1 MQTGSAEAAA
11 RPLTEDGAVSPE
23 VAHRI
28 EPGTDA
34 RLEGS
39 RSGELRPVVLPE
51 VSQLDLAHQH
61 HRLIYARS
69 QRYRTASDAARAMG
83 APQPTY
89 LAHENGSRGMKLA
102 VAETYAQHLGV
113 TTAWLLTGSGPMMRE
128 GGAAPNAALPSRV
141 SMPES
146 AVNPLVQLL
155 EVAMTAQGKWIA
167 SQHGTPAEK
176 PMDLPSCGTGRNH
189 LPILTDTPND
199 DQRRRISLRHQ
210 TAEPLS
216 VIGFTMS
223 DDFAK
228 LDPEMRLFCY
238 RPPNS
243 TLISN
248 KVYAIVDLRDRKILN
263 EGLYLFAEADGSVE
277 LGAIERLKGSPLAP
291 PTYRIWFSR
300 EPLTWEPTKDD
311 LEVIVVG
318 RVVRIHAPV
327 EDDVMSRVV
336 RPDFR
341 PMPTALK
348 S

>member
-1 MQTGSAEAAA
+1 MQEDIAETVTRAPAQMGDDQPSTSAKPEPRAEAK
-11 RPLTEDGAVSPE
+11 PDT
-23 VAHRI
+23 
-28 EPGTDA
+28 A
-34 RLEGS
+34 RL
-39 RSGELRPVVLPE
+39 GELKGAALTE
-51 VSQLDLAHQH
+51 VSQLDLAQQH
-61 HRLIYARS
+61 HRLIFARS

-113 TTAWLLTGSGPMMRE
+113 TTAWLLTGAGPMMRE
-128 GGAAPNAALPSRV
+128 GGAAPNAALPARV
-141 SMPES
+141 PMPES
-146 AVNPLVQLL
+146 AVNPLVHLL
-155 EVAMTAQGKWIA
+155 EVAMTPQGKWIA
-167 SQHGTPAEK
+167 SQHGTPAETA
-176 PMDLPSCGTGRNH
+176 MDLPSCAAGRNH
-189 LPILTDTPND
+189 LPILADVPND
-199 DQRRRISLRHQ
+199 ELRRRVSLKHKIAQ
-210 TAEPLS
+210 PLS
-216 VIGFTMS
+216 IIGFTMS

-228 LDPEMRLFCY
+228 LDPDMQLFCF

-243 TLISN
+243 TIISN

-277 LGAIERLKGSPLAP
+277 LGAIERLKGSPMALP
-291 PTYRIWFSR
+291 SYRIWFSK

-311 LEVIVVG
+311 LESIVVG

-327 EDDVMSRVV
+327 DEDVMSRVI

-341 PMPTALK
+341 PVADQTK